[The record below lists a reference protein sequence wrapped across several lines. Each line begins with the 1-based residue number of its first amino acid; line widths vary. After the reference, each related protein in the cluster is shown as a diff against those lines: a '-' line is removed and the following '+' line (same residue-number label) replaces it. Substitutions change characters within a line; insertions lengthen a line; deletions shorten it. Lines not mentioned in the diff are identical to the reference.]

1 MTGLET
7 DVLVRSPTQ
16 DDPLQLDGLRDHG
29 VAAVAT
35 SPTI

>member
-1 MTGLET
+1 MTGLDT
-7 DVLVRSPTQ
+7 DVLVRYPTK
-16 DDPLQLDGLRDHG
+16 DDPVQLDGLRDHG